1 MRLDTIQTANHQS
14 FPTRPASSRAAIAMA
29 ALCKFIMADCRN
41 EHALLSYGG
50 PMRQISCRMT
60 QSKIVGQR
68 ESEKERGREDE
79 RLLERIVGELM
90 GCWWAWGPL
99 TI

>member
-14 FPTRPASSRAAIAMA
+14 FPTRPASSRAAIAMV

-50 PMRQISCRMT
+50 PMWQISSRMT
-60 QSKIVGQR
+60 QSKIVKDRVKRRKR
-68 ESEKERGREDE
+68 EGERKRDSSNES
-79 RLLERIVGELM
+79 
-90 GCWWAWGPL
+90 
-99 TI
+99 